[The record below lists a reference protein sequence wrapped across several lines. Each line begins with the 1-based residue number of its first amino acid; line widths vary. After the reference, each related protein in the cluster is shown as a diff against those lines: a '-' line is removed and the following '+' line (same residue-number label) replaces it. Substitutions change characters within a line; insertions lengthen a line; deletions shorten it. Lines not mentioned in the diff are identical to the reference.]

1 MHNVEEVVLCLFFV
15 IQNNIKLCWNFVLIY
30 IVCIDCRLYVCLI
43 LNFLYIL
50 ELQYVIEATK
60 KEKKGYGKTIKNL
73 TAKISFDYV

>member
-60 KEKKGYGKTIKNL
+60 KEKEEYEETVEELRCKNFL
-73 TAKISFDYV
+73 